1 MTHCDYHYFQLSHI
15 KLDKSA
21 LNATINQMISLLHT
35 CSISRST
42 RVTSGFIDIAE
53 ELREPLLESTN
64 EASKALRNLTKIGQ
78 QQVKVCQLCCLAGVE
93 LQQAFFS
100 KELQQ

>member
-1 MTHCDYHYFQLSHI
+1 MT
-15 KLDKSA
+15 
-21 LNATINQMISLLHT
+21 SLLHT
-35 CSISRST
+35 CSVSHST

-64 EASKALRNLTKIGQ
+64 EASKALRNLTKMGQ
-78 QQVKVCQLCCLAGVE
+78 GQVEVCQMCYLAGVE